1 MSNYTK
7 STNFATKDNL
17 SSGDPLKIVKGTE
30 INTEFDNIA
39 TAIATKAD
47 LISPSLTTPA
57 LGTPA
62 SGVMTNVTGLPLTT
76 GVTGTL
82 PVANGGTGVTTS
94 TGSGN
99 NVLSTSPTLTTPVLG
114 TPSSGTLT
122 SCTGLPLTTGVTG
135 TLPVA
140 NGGTGVTS
148 STGSG
153 STVLSASPTFSG
165 TVVIPTATI
174 TTANITT
181 ATISAGTITGITD
194 ITVAD
199 GGTGASTAANARTN
213 LGLVIGTN
221 VQAWDADL
229 DTWATKT
236 APSGTVVGTSDSQTL
251 TSKTLT
257 SPTLTTPTINSA
269 QVPTV
274 SGSAPL
280 YMCRAWIVF
289 DGSSGSVRG
298 SGNATVVRNST
309 GDYTVSFTTAMPDAN
324 YAVTGSVENTAAN
337 SGSAIIFA
345 TKAGSF
351 SAGSVTVL
359 TRNAG
364 APTSAID
371 GNGVCVSI
379 FR

>member
-7 STNFATKDNL
+7 STNFATKDAL
-17 SSGDPLKIVKGTE
+17 SSGNPLKIVKGTE
-30 INTEFDNIA
+30 INTEFDNIQ
-39 TAIATKAD
+39 TAVATKAD

-82 PVANGGTGVTTS
+82 PVANGGTGVTAS

-99 NVLSTSPTLTTPVLG
+99 NVLSTSPTLVTPVLG
-114 TPSSGTLT
+114 TPTSATLT
-122 SCTGLPLTTGVTG
+122 NATGLPLTTGVTG

-153 STVLSASPTFSG
+153 STVLSASPTFTG
-165 TVVIPTATI
+165 TVTI
-174 TTANITT
+174 ATAN
-181 ATISAGTITGITD
+181 ISAGTITGITD
-194 ITVAD
+194 LAVAD

-236 APSGTVVGTSDSQTL
+236 APSGTVVGTSDTQTL
-251 TSKTLT
+251 TNKTIDASQLV
-257 SPTLTTPTINSA
+257 SASVTTT
-269 QVPTV
+269 Q
-274 SGSAPL
+274 L
-280 YMCRAWIVF
+280 
-289 DGSSGSVRG
+289 
-298 SGNATVVRNST
+298 ATAVQPIGVGQTWQAVTRTAGVTYTNST
-309 GDYTVSFTTAMPDAN
+309 GRPIMLSINIAATPGSNIQLTIDGVSGIGLVSTNQTGTLSTTAIIPA
-324 YAVTGSVENTAAN
+324 GSTYSQSGNTATQA
-337 SGSAIIFA
+337 AYE
-345 TKAGSF
+345 
-351 SAGSVTVL
+351 L
-359 TRNAG
+359 R
-364 APTSAID
+364 
-371 GNGVCVSI
+371 
-379 FR
+379 